1 MANWSNPVLTSTY
14 TNVLSELK
22 ARDEDAAKFFDVGG
36 LSNVPTGAKRWSSG
50 NNRFETWNGTAWV
63 EMSASYL
70 FTKITATNGFITCN
84 VDSSNNNAYLSIGDS
99 RTGSGLASISLIG
112 DTTYSGTGY
121 SFRIVRQNTGAN
133 ANSDIAHRGTGRI
146 RYRAEDAGSQGW
158 STNGVERLVL
168 DAAGNFYINTPV
180 GIRHPGDGNTD
191 IGVSVNALGT
201 LFGSRDSAAA
211 VQLNRNGTDG
221 EIIAFR
227 KNGVFLAGNTIS
239 VSGSVISYN
248 TTSDYRLKDLRGPAP
263 NALNRV
269 KQVPVHNFSY
279 KQSSQ
284 VRDGWLAHQL
294 QEVAPYAVTGEKD
307 GDEYQGVDAGKVV
320 PLLWAAV
327 QELSE
332 QVSELSKQLAEL
344 RETCSTTA
352 NEC

>member
-14 TNVLSELK
+14 TNVLNELK
-22 ARDEDAAKFFDVGG
+22 ARDEDAAKFFDGVTI
-36 LSNVPTGAKRWSSG
+36 SNIPTGTKRWNAG
-50 NNRFETWNGTAWV
+50 NYRFESWNGTAWE
-63 EMSASYL
+63 EMSARYT
-70 FTKITATNGFITCN
+70 FPRITATNGLITCN
-84 VDSSNNNAYLSIGDS
+84 VDTSNQSAHLSIGDS
-99 RTGSGLASISLIG
+99 RTGSGFTSISLIG
-112 DTTYSGTGY
+112 DTTYLPGGY
-121 SFRIVRQNTGAN
+121 SFRILRQNTGAN
-133 ANSDIAHRGTGRI
+133 ANTDIFHRGTGRM
-146 RYRAEDAGSQGW
+146 RYRAEDAGSQSW

-168 DAAGNFYINTPV
+168 DNAGNFYINTPA

-191 IGVSVNALGT
+191 IGVSVNGLGT

-239 VSGSVISYN
+239 VSGSVINYN
-248 TTSDYRLKDLRGPAP
+248 TTSDYRLKDLHGPVS

-269 KQVPVHNFSY
+269 KQVPVHSFSY
-279 KQSSQ
+279 KQSNQ

-294 QEVAPYAVTGEKD
+294 QEVAPYAVTGERD
-307 GDEYQGVDAGKVV
+307 GEEYQGVDAGKVV

-344 RETCSTTA
+344 RETCSATA
-352 NEC
+352 NE